1 MESLNKYEQNQ
12 YYKLDPIYHVGAKSL
27 QYHTSYEMRELRKK
41 LDEAMVVKGPGFVLT
56 DSVVI
61 TWGKEIKAAKAHPVL
76 RFVHQFVRAFTA
88 PNSDA
93 WRRWVLYRTLKE
105 A

>member
-1 MESLNKYEQNQ
+1 MESLNNSYNNYKKDLIHHVGGEKLQ
-12 YYKLDPIYHVGAKSL
+12 YYTPF
-27 QYHTSYEMRELRKK
+27 EMRELRKK
-41 LDEAMVVKGPGFVLT
+41 LNEAMAVKGPGFVLT

-61 TWGKEIKAAKAHPVL
+61 TWDKDIKAAKAHPVL
-76 RFVHQFVRAFTA
+76 RFIHRVVRAFTG